1 MLNQADAEL
10 KRRPESQSPGLGIK
24 GVSGDIRDAVLNQR
38 YAGGEAFGAGKSYR
52 RSPRS
57 PLGRARLPPPLVPN
71 CSRRESVSLM
81 EPEADL
87 PFTNYAMV
95 SLRATDLVLSL
106 IFCRGG

>member
-1 MLNQADAEL
+1 
-10 KRRPESQSPGLGIK
+10 
-24 GVSGDIRDAVLNQR
+24 
-38 YAGGEAFGAGKSYR
+38 
-52 RSPRS
+52 
-57 PLGRARLPPPLVPN
+57 
-71 CSRRESVSLM
+71 M